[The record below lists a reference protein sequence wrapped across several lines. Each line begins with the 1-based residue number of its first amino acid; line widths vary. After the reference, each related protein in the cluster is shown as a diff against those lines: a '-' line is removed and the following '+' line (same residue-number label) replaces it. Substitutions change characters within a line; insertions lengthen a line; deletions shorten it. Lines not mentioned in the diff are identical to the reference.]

1 MPPSL
6 AAVVNTP
13 TSHHA
18 QEMTQETPFRLIA
31 HKWYLATQSYRPSI
45 STSVPSC
52 RLKNQRSLL
61 HILIK
66 HQLNH
71 NLRPLTLRMHHHHLH
86 RPPHPTHNAR
96 RTIPTRPAPPIIQ
109 ALDLPPGNNLLQPAI
124 LRIADLH
131 KIRIEENKVSA
142 VERNSLRSADELHD
156 DRAGDL
162 AVLVDVDGAVG
173 VAE

>member
-6 AAVVNTP
+6 AAVVTTP

-86 RPPHPTHNAR
+86 RPPHTTHNAR
-96 RTIPTRPAPPIIQ
+96 RTIATRPAAPIVQ
-109 ALDLPPGNNLLQPAI
+109 ALNLPSSNNLLQAAI
-124 LRIADLH
+124 LRIANLH
-131 KIRIEENKVSA
+131 KIRVKEDEVRSI
-142 VERNSLRSADELHD
+142 ERNSLRSAHKLHN
-156 DRAGDL
+156 DRARDL